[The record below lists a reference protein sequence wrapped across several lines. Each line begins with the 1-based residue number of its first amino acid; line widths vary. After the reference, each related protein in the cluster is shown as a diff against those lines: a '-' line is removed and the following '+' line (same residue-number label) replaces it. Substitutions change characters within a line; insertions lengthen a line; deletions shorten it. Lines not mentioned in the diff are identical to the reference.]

1 MRDAVRRLFSV
12 RPQPRIVQLRVPSII
27 AGRRGLPVL
36 LSAFAVVA
44 AASTAATTSVAQQGN
59 VAAPAGTTVLPPAAP
74 PTYSYP
80 GSPAGG
86 ETLPAGA
93 RAPAG
98 TGLNGGRSGG
108 PASTQLASNGIP
120 SRAVQAYQA
129 AAAAA
134 DCGIPWTLVAAIGRV
149 ESNHGQFAG
158 ATLLSDGRSDPP
170 IVGIP
175 LDGRPGVAEIKDT
188 DGGKWDGDKTYDR
201 AVGPMQFIPSSW
213 ATFGVDG
220 DRDGKADPFDI
231 DDAAASAAKYLCRAG
246 GGNLSSEAS
255 QRNAVYSYNRSTAYV
270 DTVMAL
276 AAVYAGGA
284 PIDGSPAPNG
294 SPRALPPIK
303 VPTLP
308 PATEGDPP
316 AAPGTTTPPAP
327 GKPKPTTSAP
337 PTRPSSPAPR
347 TTPTSTPTS
356 TPTTP
361 TAPPST
367 SGTPTPS
374 GSSSSSSPTPSPSPT
389 CTPTPSGSPSPTPT
403 SSGTHT
409 PNGVATAAGT
419 PTSSAGADA
428 TGTPTGT
435 AAADATGTP
444 TPTPS
449 PTLPPCPS

>member
-1 MRDAVRRLFSV
+1 MRDAVRRLFSA

-44 AASTAATTSVAQQGN
+44 AASTAATTTVAQQGD

-80 GSPAGG
+80 GSPAAG

-93 RAPAG
+93 RPPAG
-98 TGLNGGRSGG
+98 TGLNGGQPGG
-108 PASTQLASNGIP
+108 TASTQLASNGIP

-129 AAAAA
+129 AAVAAG
-134 DCGIPWTLVAAIGRV
+134 CGIPWTLVAAIGRV

-188 DGGKWDGDKTYDR
+188 DGGKWDGDTTFDR

-284 PIDGSPAPNG
+284 PIDGSTAPNG
-294 SPRALPPIK
+294 SPRPLPPIAP
-303 VPTLP
+303 PTLP
-308 PATEGDPP
+308 PGSVGPP
-316 AAPGTTTPPAP
+316 LAAPITPTPTSSGP
-327 GKPKPTTSAP
+327 GKPT
-337 PTRPSSPAPR
+337 PSSPAPS
-347 TTPTSTPTS
+347 TTHPSSPA
-356 TPTTP
+356 PTT
-361 TAPPST
+361 TAPSSPAPTTTEPS
-367 SGTPTPS
+367 SPGTPSPS
-374 GSSSSSSPTPSPSPT
+374 GSPSPSPT
-389 CTPTPSGSPSPTPT
+389 CTPSPSGSPSPTPS

-409 PNGVATAAGT
+409 PNAVDTAAGAA
-419 PTSSAGADA
+419 TSSAGADA
-428 TGTPTGT
+428 TATST
-435 AAADATGTP
+435 AGADATGTP

>member
-86 ETLPAGA
+86 ETLPTGA
-93 RAPAG
+93 RAPGG
-98 TGLNGGRSGG
+98 TGLNAGRSGG
-108 PASTQLASNGIP
+108 TASTQLASNGIP

-213 ATFGVDG
+213 AAFGVDG

-303 VPTLP
+303 VPTLQ
-308 PATEGDPP
+308 PATEGDPL
-316 AAPGTTTPPAP
+316 AAPGTTTPRAP
-327 GKPKPTTSAP
+327 GKPKPTTPAP
-337 PTRPSSPAPR
+337 PTRPSSPAPPS
-347 TTPTSTPTS
+347 TPPTTPTS

-361 TAPPST
+361 TASPST
-367 SGTPTPS
+367 PGTPTPS
-374 GSSSSSSPTPSPSPT
+374 GSPTSTRPAPSPSPT
-389 CTPTPSGSPSPTPT
+389 CTPTPSGTPSPTPT

-409 PNGVATAAGT
+409 PNGVGT

-428 TGTPTGT
+428 TGSATGT